1 MTTKSK
7 SKDHDGLK
15 IINAGLFRTA
25 TKSMAR
31 AYQILG
37 FKPHHGLMEDIIL
50 SPWTG
55 IEQAAEAT
63 WPEVHGWG
71 MPERPPFQRSDW
83 DALWGSKCPELTL
96 PDDAVTDL
104 ASPFAPQLIRAYPNA
119 KVVIVQRDFD
129 SWWASF
135 KPELLDR
142 VMTQPMAT
150 ISGWICWYI
159 MGFRAV
165 QATRKVLF
173 GFFNAK
179 TPEEIEQHAKE
190 RYEGY
195 YREIREIVPEE
206 RKLEYKMGDGWEPLC
221 KFLGVDVPVGIP
233 FPRENDKVEHAE
245 EAEKRTRRILLGV
258 AKVAV
263 PRAVG
268 LVAITWGWVYLR

>member
-1 MTTKSK
+1 MTTTSK
-7 SKDHDGLK
+7 SENHDGLK

-31 AYQILG
+31 SYQILG
-37 FKPHHGLMEDIIL
+37 FKTHHGLIEDVLL

-63 WPEVHGWG
+63 WPAVRSWG
-71 MPERPPFQRSDW
+71 SPENPPFERSDW
-83 DALWGSKCPELTL
+83 DALWGDKY
-96 PDDAVTDL
+96 DAVTDL

-142 VMTQPMAT
+142 VMPQPMAT
-150 ISGWICWYI
+150 ISGWICWYV
-159 MGFRAV
+159 MGIRAV
-165 QATRKVLF
+165 HAMRKVHF

-179 TPEEIEQHAKE
+179 TPEEIELHA
-190 RYEGY
+190 RDAYEGY
-195 YREIREIVPEE
+195 YREIRKMVPEQ

-221 KFLGVDVPVGIP
+221 EFLGVDVPLGIP
-233 FPRENDKVEHAE
+233 FPRENDRASHSE
-245 EAEKRTRRILLGV
+245 EAGKRTRRMLMGLV
-258 AKVAV
+258 KVAV
-263 PRAVG
+263 PFVVCLAAVVG
-268 LVAITWGWVYLR
+268 GWTYLK